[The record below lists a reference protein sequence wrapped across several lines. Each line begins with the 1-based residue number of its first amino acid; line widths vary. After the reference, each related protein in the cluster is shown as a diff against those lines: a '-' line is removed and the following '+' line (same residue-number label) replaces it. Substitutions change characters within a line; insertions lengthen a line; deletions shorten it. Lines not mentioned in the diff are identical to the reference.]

1 MSESSNNGNRGGRD
15 PLDEALASLPRDVA
29 PERDLWSEIRAEIA
43 QTPIAARV
51 SPLQSNWFRLAAA
64 VLLVLATSFVTY
76 YVTRQS
82 MQPQVAQNAPEA
94 LPAPQVTSQPA
105 SFSFGPDRLGASY
118 ANARA
123 ELDKRFQERV
133 ASLPPVDRA
142 KVEKN
147 LADLRRA
154 AAEISATLAEHP
166 SDPLLQDLL
175 MSTYQSELQLL
186 ANVSE
191 LPTAGSMRTD
201 L

>member
-1 MSESSNNGNRGGRD
+1 MNEFSKGGRD
-15 PLDEALASLPRDVA
+15 PLDDALASLPEDVA
-29 PERDLWSEIRAEIA
+29 PQRDLWPQIRAEIA
-43 QTPIAARV
+43 RTPIVAEAPASRM
-51 SPLQSNWFRLAAA
+51 QATWFRLAAA
-64 VLLVLATSFVTY
+64 VLLVLGTSFITY

-82 MQPQVAQNAPEA
+82 MQEQIAQAPVTE
-94 LPAPQVTSQPA
+94 LPAPQVASQPA
-105 SFSFGPDRLGASY
+105 SFSFGGQRLGAGY
-118 ANARA
+118 MNARA
-123 ELDKRFQERV
+123 ALDGRFKERL
-133 ASLPPVDRA
+133 ALLPPAARA
-142 KVEKN
+142 KVEAD

-154 AAEISATLAEHP
+154 ANDISKTLAEHP

>member
-1 MSESSNNGNRGGRD
+1 MSESNKTGRD
-15 PLDEALASLPRDVA
+15 PLDEALASLPESVA
-29 PERDLWSEIRAEIA
+29 PERDLWPQIRAEIEKF
-43 QTPIAARV
+43 PIAAPARLV
-51 SPLQSNWFRLAAA
+51 QSNWFRLAAT

-82 MQPQVAQNAPEA
+82 LQEPVAKTAPEA
-94 LPAPQVTSQPA
+94 APAPQLTGQPA
-105 SFSFGPDRLGASY
+105 SFTFGPERLGAGY
-118 ANARA
+118 MNARA
-123 ELDKRFQERV
+123 ELDKRFQERL
-133 ASLPPVDRA
+133 ATLPPADRA

-147 LADLRRA
+147 LADLRHA
-154 AAEISATLAEHP
+154 ADEISATLAQHP

-191 LPTAGSMRTD
+191 LPTAGAMRTD

>member
-1 MSESSNNGNRGGRD
+1 MNEFNKTGRD
-15 PLDEALASLPRDVA
+15 PLDEALAALPEDLA
-29 PERDLWSEIRAEIA
+29 PQRDLWPQIRAEIE
-43 QTPIAARV
+43 QTPIAAPA

-82 MQPQVAQNAPEA
+82 MQQQVAKTAPEA
-94 LPAPQVTSQPA
+94 VPAPQVTGQPA
-105 SFSFGPDRLGASY
+105 SFTFGSERLGASY
-118 ANARA
+118 VNARA
-123 ELDKRFQERV
+123 ELDKRFQERI
-133 ASLPPVDRA
+133 ASLPPATRA

-147 LADLRRA
+147 LADLRHA

>member
-1 MSESSNNGNRGGRD
+1 MSEIINGGRD
-15 PLDEALASLPRDVA
+15 PLDEALASLPEDVA
-29 PERDLWSEIRAEIA
+29 PERNLWPGIRAEIEK
-43 QTPIAARV
+43 TPIAAPA
-51 SPLQSNWFRLAAA
+51 SPLQANWFRLAAA

-82 MQPQVAQNAPEA
+82 MQQPVAQTPEA
-94 LPAPQVTSQPA
+94 VPSPQVTGQPA
-105 SFSFGPDRLGASY
+105 GFNFGAERLGASY
-118 ANARA
+118 INARA
-123 ELDKRFQERV
+123 ELDKRFQERI
-133 ASLPPVDRA
+133 ASLPPATRT
-142 KVEKN
+142 KVENN

-154 AAEISATLAEHP
+154 AAEISKTLAENP

>member
-1 MSESSNNGNRGGRD
+1 MSEISNGGRD

-29 PERDLWSEIRAEIA
+29 PERDLWSQIRAEIEK
-43 QTPIAARV
+43 TPIVAPASE

-82 MQPQVAQNAPEA
+82 LQQPVAQTAPEA

-123 ELDKRFQERV
+123 ELDKRFQERI

>member
-1 MSESSNNGNRGGRD
+1 MNEFNKTGRD
-15 PLDEALASLPRDVA
+15 PLDEALAALPENVA
-29 PERDLWSEIRAEIA
+29 PERDLWPQIRAEIE
-43 QTPIAARV
+43 QTPIAAPA

-82 MQPQVAQNAPEA
+82 MQPQIAQTAPEA
-94 LPAPQVTSQPA
+94 TPAPQLTGQPA
-105 SFSFGPDRLGASY
+105 SFTFGREHLGAGY
-118 ANARA
+118 MNARA
-123 ELDKRFQERV
+123 ELDKRFQQ
-133 ASLPPVDRA
+133 ALAALPPADRA

-147 LADLRRA
+147 LADLRHA
-154 AAEISATLAEHP
+154 ADEISATLAQHP

-191 LPTAGSMRTD
+191 LPSAGSMRTD

>member
-1 MSESSNNGNRGGRD
+1 MNESTKSGRD
-15 PLDEALASLPRDVA
+15 PLDQALASLPEDVT
-29 PERDLWSEIRAEIA
+29 PERDLWPQIRAEIA
-43 QTPIAARV
+43 ETPIAAPAPERRT
-51 SPLQSNWFRLAAA
+51 QTTWFRLAAA
-64 VLLVLATSFVTY
+64 VVLMLGTSFVTY

-82 MQPQVAQNAPEA
+82 MQPQVAQTAPESV
-94 LPAPQVTSQPA
+94 PAPEVSVKPA
-105 SFSFGPDRLGASY
+105 SFSFGSEHLGAGY
-118 ANARA
+118 LNARA
-123 ELDKRFQERV
+123 ELDKRFQERL
-133 ASLPPVDRA
+133 ATLPAADRA

-147 LADLRRA
+147 LADLRHA
-154 AAEISATLAEHP
+154 ADEISATLAQHP

>member
-1 MSESSNNGNRGGRD
+1 MNEFTRSGRD
-15 PLDEALASLPRDVA
+15 PLDEALASLPEDVR
-29 PERDLWSEIRAEIA
+29 PERDLWPQIHAEIA
-43 QTPIAARV
+43 KTPIVAQASAV
-51 SPLQSNWFRLAAA
+51 QSTWFRLAAA

-82 MQPQVAQNAPEA
+82 MQQPIAQVTPETVPVPQV
-94 LPAPQVTSQPA
+94 SGQPA
-105 SFSFGPDRLGASY
+105 SFSFGAERLGAGY
-118 ANARA
+118 VNARA
-123 ELDKRFQERV
+123 ELDKRFQERI
-133 ASLPPVDRA
+133 ATLPAADRA
-142 KVEKN
+142 KIERN

-154 AAEISATLAEHP
+154 ADEISATLAKNP

-175 MSTYQSELQLL
+175 MSPYQSELQML

>member
-1 MSESSNNGNRGGRD
+1 MSEITNGGRD
-15 PLDEALASLPRDVA
+15 PLDQALASLPEDVA
-29 PERDLWSEIRAEIA
+29 PERDLWPQIRAEIA
-43 QTPIAARV
+43 KTPIVAPA
-51 SPLQSNWFRLAAA
+51 SPLQANWFRLAAA

-82 MQPQVAQNAPEA
+82 MQPQVAQTPEA
-94 LPAPQVTSQPA
+94 VPAPQVIGQPA
-105 SFSFGPDRLGASY
+105 SFSFGSERLGASY
-118 ANARA
+118 MSARA
-123 ELDKRFQERV
+123 ELDKRFQERL
-133 ASLPPVDRA
+133 ASLPPATRT
-142 KVEKN
+142 KVENN

-154 AAEISATLAEHP
+154 AAEISKTLAENP

-191 LPTAGSMRTD
+191 LPTAGSVRTD

>member
-1 MSESSNNGNRGGRD
+1 MNESNKTGRD
-15 PLDEALASLPRDVA
+15 PLDEALASLPESIA
-29 PERDLWSEIRAEIA
+29 PQRDLWPQIRAEIE
-43 QTPIAARV
+43 QTPIAAPKSV
-51 SPLQSNWFRLAAA
+51 VQSNWFRLAAA

-82 MQPQVAQNAPEA
+82 MQQQVAQGTPEA
-94 LPAPQVTSQPA
+94 APAPQLTGQPA
-105 SFSFGPDRLGASY
+105 SFTFGRERLGAGY
-118 ANARA
+118 MNARA
-123 ELDKRFQERV
+123 ELDKRFKERL
-133 ASLPPVDRA
+133 AALPPADRA

-147 LADLRRA
+147 LADLRHA
-154 AAEISATLAEHP
+154 ADEISATLAQHP

-186 ANVSE
+186 ANVSD

>member
-1 MSESSNNGNRGGRD
+1 MSEITNGGRD
-15 PLDEALASLPRDVA
+15 PLDEALASLPEDVA
-29 PERDLWSEIRAEIA
+29 PQRDLWPQIRAEIA
-43 QTPIAARV
+43 KTPIVAPAPA
-51 SPLQSNWFRLAAA
+51 SSIQANWFRLAAA

-82 MQPQVAQNAPEA
+82 MQEQVAQAPQA
-94 LPAPQVTSQPA
+94 VPAPQLTGQPA
-105 SFSFGPDRLGASY
+105 SFSFGPERLGASY
-118 ANARA
+118 MNARA
-123 ELDKRFQERV
+123 ELDKRFQERI
-133 ASLPPVDRA
+133 ASLPPATRT
-142 KVEKN
+142 KVESN

-154 AAEISATLAEHP
+154 AAEISKTLAENP

-186 ANVSE
+186 ADVSE

>member
-1 MSESSNNGNRGGRD
+1 M
-15 PLDEALASLPRDVA
+15 
-29 PERDLWSEIRAEIA
+29 
-43 QTPIAARV
+43 
-51 SPLQSNWFRLAAA
+51 
-64 VLLVLATSFVTY
+64 LATSYVTY

-82 MQPQVAQNAPEA
+82 MQPQVAQNPTEPV
-94 LPAPQVTSQPA
+94 PAPQVNGQPA
-105 SFSFGPDRLGASY
+105 SFSFGSEHLGAGY
-118 ANARA
+118 LNARA
-123 ELDKRFQERV
+123 ELDKRFQERL
-133 ASLPPVDRA
+133 ATLPPADRA

-154 AAEISATLAEHP
+154 ADEISATLKQHP

-186 ANVSE
+186 ANVSD

>member
-1 MSESSNNGNRGGRD
+1 MNEFTRSGRD
-15 PLDEALASLPRDVA
+15 PLDEALASLPEDVR
-29 PERDLWSEIRAEIA
+29 PERDLWPQIHAEIA
-43 QTPIAARV
+43 KTPIVAQASAV
-51 SPLQSNWFRLAAA
+51 QSTWFRLAAA

-82 MQPQVAQNAPEA
+82 MQQPIAQVTPETVPVPQV
-94 LPAPQVTSQPA
+94 SGQPA
-105 SFSFGPDRLGASY
+105 SFSFGAERLGAGY
-118 ANARA
+118 VNARA
-123 ELDKRFQERV
+123 ELDKRFQERI
-133 ASLPPVDRA
+133 ATLPAADRA
-142 KVEKN
+142 KIERN

-154 AAEISATLAEHP
+154 ADEISATLDKNP

-175 MSTYQSELQLL
+175 MSTYQSELQML

>member
-1 MSESSNNGNRGGRD
+1 MNESTKSGRD
-15 PLDEALASLPRDVA
+15 PLDQALATLPEDVR
-29 PERDLWSEIRAEIA
+29 PERDLWPQIRAEIA
-43 QTPIAARV
+43 KTPIAAPA
-51 SPLQSNWFRLAAA
+51 SSAQSTWFRLAAA

-82 MQPQVAQNAPEA
+82 MQQPIAQVTPETVPVPQV
-94 LPAPQVTSQPA
+94 SGQPA
-105 SFSFGPDRLGASY
+105 SFSFGAERLGAGY
-118 ANARA
+118 VNARA
-123 ELDKRFQERV
+123 ELDKRFQERI
-133 ASLPPVDRA
+133 ATLPAADRA
-142 KVEKN
+142 KIERN

-154 AAEISATLAEHP
+154 ADEISATLAKNP

-175 MSTYQSELQLL
+175 MSTYQSELQML